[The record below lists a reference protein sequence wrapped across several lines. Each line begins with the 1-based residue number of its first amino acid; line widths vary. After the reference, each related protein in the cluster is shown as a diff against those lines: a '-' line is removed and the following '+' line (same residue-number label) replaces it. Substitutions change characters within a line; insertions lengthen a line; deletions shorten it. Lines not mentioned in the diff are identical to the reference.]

1 MARSLSI
8 ALALVLM
15 ARSSGTVLGQN
26 EAREAIDEAVQNAVE
41 AVEGNYA
48 QFEDANEAPL
58 AIARQSLNALVGRL
72 NEAKKFAEATKV
84 QNALANLDTTVIQRA
99 VPVIVGPKPKP
110 QPVPLVKPE
119 EKPPREPPTK
129 PLLERI
135 AGKWTHPNAHLFYNI
150 EANGSFREHLKTNST
165 INSEGTLV
173 LLSPDRAEVKLN
185 NNYRLE
191 VRPADS
197 DSLAILVWDSEGKPW
212 GVGIVIQRIK

>member
-26 EAREAIDEAVQNAVE
+26 EVREAIDEAVQNAVE

-58 AIARQSLNALVGRL
+58 AIARKSLNALVGRL

-84 QNALANLDTTVIQRA
+84 QNALANLDATVMQRA
-99 VPVIVGPKPKP
+99 VPVIVRPKPKP

-119 EKPPREPPTK
+119 EKPPTK

-135 AGKWTHPNAHLFYNI
+135 AGKWTHPNSHLFYNI
-150 EANGSFREHLKTNST
+150 EANGSFREHLKTDSK

-173 LLSPDRAEVKLN
+173 LLSPDRAEVKLT
-185 NNYRLE
+185 NNYRVE

-197 DSLAILVWDSEGKPW
+197 DSLAILVWDSAGKPW
-212 GVGIVIQRIK
+212 GLGIVIQRIK

>member
-26 EAREAIDEAVQNAVE
+26 EAREAIDEAVQDAVE

-48 QFEDANEAPL
+48 QFEDANQAPF
-58 AIARQSLNALVGRL
+58 AAARQALNALVGRL
-72 NEAKKFAEATKV
+72 NGVNKFAEATQV
-84 QNALANLDTTVIQRA
+84 QNALANLEKIVMQKA

-119 EKPPREPPTK
+119 EKPPTK

-135 AGKWTHPNAHLFYNI
+135 AGKWTHPNSHLFYNI
-150 EANGSFREHLKTNST
+150 EANGSFREHLKTDSK

-173 LLSPDRAEVKLN
+173 LLSPDRAEVKLT
-185 NNYRLE
+185 NNYRVE

-197 DSLAILVWDSEGKPW
+197 DSLAILVWDSAGKPW
-212 GVGIVIQRIK
+212 GLGIVIQRIK